1 MRGML
6 QKLAATPVTLSD
18 GFAEVSSYS
27 TELWNSLLQ
36 DIMGT
41 ASGNGFRKGLII
53 RISGGQLHQE
63 LLNIVVWM

>member
-1 MRGML
+1 ML
-6 QKLAATPVTLSD
+6 QKLAATPVTLSN
-18 GFAEVSSYS
+18 GLQRCLPTAQS
-27 TELWNSLLQ
+27 ELWNSLLQ

-63 LLNIVVWM
+63 LLNIVVWI